1 MGATGFRRWRSFA
14 APMLAVAVA
23 TGCGS
28 SAPPT
33 PIAVSSGAVPPG
45 SLAATSDGR
54 PGANVPV
61 VSPVPQLDVPEPTL
75 TDPTAI
81 GAALRDPARAGDG
94 VASMLAA
101 AGIGVY
107 RQDGTALRAGL
118 EKTAQDPF
126 VYDAEVLGLIEMAQS
141 DGAAIAAGAT
151 PATVATLRDALA
163 ELLPDLTT
171 DQLLAALRASFDADP
186 DGLPAAIV
194 GAGLAAATPLTRAQL
209 WFLYLHGFVG
219 IPSVTAL
226 HSRVASADAWVAP
239 MVAPGTP
246 LAGVPFIPSPEPGVD
261 ARDYALLLAHVQ
273 LAAWLIPFEP
283 STHAASVH
291 EGHGGPGT
299 PLTLTAFHTPWFQS
313 PVGAFSFRPLLL
325 PSNTGRLDGVP
336 VTWSSSD
343 VGVLNAHGSLSGPL
357 DVPIPTDFSGKAS
370 LTYTPRKE
378 SAATQS
384 GPVESDTA
392 QLTASVPVRDL
403 FMSHFQLPVGAYG
416 LLTGERQVPVVLAIE
431 WHEEPGWKVDGA
443 SGGGRVTG
451 QHCGD
456 VAGDWVVDGTYD
468 VMGMRG
474 RQQWVITIDP
484 GGNVGTYTYQQTS
497 RGNPGGAP
505 VTVTVEGK
513 AAGSVTLAID
523 ATTGVAHMHLTEQ
536 VHTYNAKAPPRGW
549 GKAQPRPLEQSDL
562 DWEPDPTC

>member
-1 MGATGFRRWRSFA
+1 MGATGYRRWRRFA
-14 APMLAVAVA
+14 ALLIAIVVA

-28 SAPPT
+28 SAPT
-33 PIAVSSGAVPPG
+33 TTTAVPSSAVPAA
-45 SLAATSDGR
+45 SAAATTDGG
-54 PGANVPV
+54 PGASVSI
-61 VSPVPQLDVPEPTL
+61 VSPVPQVDVPEPTL
-75 TDPTAI
+75 TDPAAI
-81 GAALRDPARAGDG
+81 GEALRDPARAAEG

-107 RQDGTALRAGL
+107 RQDGTALRPGL
-118 EKTAQDPF
+118 ERSEHDPF
-126 VYDAEVLGLIEMAQS
+126 VYDAEVLGLIEMAEA
-141 DGAAIAAGAT
+141 DGAAIAAGGT
-151 PATVATLRDALA
+151 PATVETLRAGLA

-171 DQLLAALRASFDADP
+171 DQLLAAIRASLDAHP
-186 DGLPAAIV
+186 AGLPAAVI
-194 GAGLAAATPLTRAQL
+194 GADLAADTPLTRAQL

-226 HSRVASADAWVAP
+226 RSRVASADVWAAP
-239 MVAPGTP
+239 LVAPGAP
-246 LAGVPFIPSPEPGVD
+246 LAGVPFILSPEPGVD

-273 LAAWLIPFEP
+273 LAAWLIPFQP
-283 STHAASVH
+283 STYAASVH

-299 PLTLTAFHTPWFQS
+299 PVTLAAFHTPWYQS

-325 PSNTGRLDGVP
+325 PTNGRLDGVP

-343 VGVLNAHGSLSGPL
+343 AGVLNAHGTLNPPL

-378 SAATQS
+378 SVATPS
-384 GPVESDTA
+384 GPVETDTA

-403 FMSHFQLPVGAYG
+403 FMSHYERPVGAYG

-443 SGGGRVTG
+443 SNGGRVTG

-468 VMGMRG
+468 MMGMRG
-474 RQQWVITIDP
+474 TQQWVITIDP
-484 GGNVGTYTYQQTS
+484 GGSGGTYTYQQTS

-505 VTVTVEGK
+505 VTVTVEGN
-513 AAGSVTLAID
+513 AAGSVTLTID
-523 ATTGVAHMHLTEQ
+523 ATTGVAHMHFTEE
-536 VHTYNAKAPPRGW
+536 VHTYNAKTPPRGW
-549 GKAQPRPLEQSDL
+549 GKAQPRPLEESDL